1 MMMSIKMMMLIVM
14 MQMIMMMWI
23 MTMMLIMMMMMM
35 LIMVN
40 MKATLLKMSNMLSTD
55 LHIGSMFESSD
66 RELEKQHLFSFQI
79 FVIFPHQN
87 TNLPCVYTCAL

>member
-23 MTMMLIMMMMMM
+23 MTMMLIMMMMM